1 MVHLLQIVLPL
12 ALAAWV
18 WLGGSL
24 PAPPM
29 QAAPAGLATPLV
41 IFLLRATDQTLA
53 TLRVL
58 SVLRGQRAG
67 AWLLGFAQSSVFI
80 LAIRGVLQN
89 LNQPVNLVAFAAGY
103 ATGVVLGMTVEGWLA
118 PGHSVIRVISP
129 RRGGAVAESLRG
141 RGYGVTVLPGK
152 GLQGAVDV
160 ILCTVPRRRIED
172 VRRQVLAQDPQ
183 AFVTVEHVR
192 ALQGGY
198 RA

>member
-1 MVHLLQIVLPL
+1 MAHLLQIALPL

-18 WLGGSL
+18 WLEGRL
-24 PAPPM
+24 PTPPT
-29 QAAPAGLATPLV
+29 QAALAGLATPLT

-80 LAIRGVLQN
+80 LAIRGVLEN
-89 LNQPVNLVAFAAGY
+89 VNQPVNLVAFAAGY
-103 ATGVVLGMTVEGWLA
+103 ASGVVLGMTIEGWLA

-129 RRGGAVAESLRG
+129 RRGGAVAESLRR

-160 ILCTVPRRRIED
+160 ILCTIPRRRVQD
-172 VRRQVLAQDPQ
+172 VRREVLANDPE

-192 ALQGGY
+192 ALRGGY